1 MKKKCLIIVLVV
13 VCLFMIGCKKKEES
27 STKKSETNITGGWET
42 ILAGERNDMSEE
54 VVKAFNEAKANYTS
68 LNLDLVALLGSQVVS
83 GTNYMYLA
91 KGYQA
96 GESDKAT
103 YKIVV
108 VYRNLEGKSTI
119 TKVSD
124 FDYTKYTNINKEGT
138 SEQLSGGWS
147 ARSTGKPYDIPDEKI
162 QSIFNKATS
171 TLTGMSF
178 KPIAVLGKQLVSGTN
193 YAILCFGAA
202 TVPDAIENVY
212 LLTVYEDLEGTCEVV
227 SHAYIDLALFNK

>member
-1 MKKKCLIIVLVV
+1 MKKVFISTLVL
-13 VCLFMIGCKKKEES
+13 VCLFMIGCSKKEEES
-27 STKKSETNITGGWET
+27 NKKAEINLTGGWE
-42 ILAGERNDMSEE
+42 IMLASERNDMSEE
-54 VVKAFNEAKANYTS
+54 VVNAFNEAKANYTS

-91 KGYQA
+91 KGYQT

-124 FDYTKYTNINKEGT
+124 FDFTNYTNVNKEASG
-138 SEQLSGGWS
+138 EQLSGGWS
-147 ARSTGKPYDIPDEKI
+147 AQSTGKPYDIPDDKI
-162 QSIFNKATS
+162 QSVFNEAVS
-171 TLTGMSF
+171 TLAGMSF